1 MMMFRLTAVV
11 LSGLILPLPSYA
23 APPKD
28 LYGKSVRITWTE
40 IRMQRPVG
48 DPWGQVRGTHTFNI
62 YVSDVGR
69 VFNKDTYSTRAGS
82 AQGKGEI
89 AGTSARSHEFNG
101 RSLVVTMASG
111 VGGAT
116 RIIADFDADFSS
128 CSAQVTR
135 AKQAGGTVIRLYSEI
150 IKRPIEIRS
159 VQVRGES
166 CSVRNGNV
174 FAN

>member
-1 MMMFRLTAVV
+1 MMFRLTAVV
-11 LSGLILPLPSYA
+11 LSGLMLPLPSYA

-48 DPWGQVRGTHTFNI
+48 EAWRQVRGSHTCNI
-62 YVSDVGR
+62 YVSEAGR
-69 VFNKDTYSTRAGS
+69 VFNNETYSTRGGS
-82 AQGKGEI
+82 AQRKGEI
-89 AGTSARSHEFNG
+89 VETGTRPHEFNG
-101 RSLVVTMASG
+101 RSLVIAMASG

-116 RIIADFDADFSS
+116 RIIADFDAGFGS

-135 AKQAGGTVIRLYSEI
+135 AKEAGGTIIRTYSEI
-150 IKRPIEIRS
+150 IKRPIEIKS
-159 VQVRGES
+159 VQIRGES
-166 CSVRNGNV
+166 CSIRNGNV